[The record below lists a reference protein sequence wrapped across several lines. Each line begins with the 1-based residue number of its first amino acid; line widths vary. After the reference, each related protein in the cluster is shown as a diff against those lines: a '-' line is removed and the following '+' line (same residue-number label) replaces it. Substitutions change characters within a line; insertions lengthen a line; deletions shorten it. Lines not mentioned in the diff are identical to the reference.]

1 MKLSNAAAAIVLT
14 VFLAG
19 CATLVLQPA
28 NFAWPI
34 ELVLKPD
41 AKGMVHDVRY
51 EFNCNIK
58 PLLFEERQDSIHVST
73 YTLRIIRDQAGYYYI
88 TGKGFKNVYI
98 FAQTEGALKL
108 DKKIQ
113 VSEKELEAPAFN
125 QKTSFIQLVNEEN
138 ENVAPILIN
147 KDGIQQGE
155 KK

>member
-14 VFLAG
+14 VILTG

-41 AKGMVHDVRY
+41 AKGMVHDARY
-51 EFNCNIK
+51 QFNCNVK
-58 PLLFEERQDSIHVST
+58 PLLFEEKQDSIHVGS
-73 YTLRIIRDQAGYYYI
+73 YTLRVIRDQAGYYYM

-98 FAQTEGALKL
+98 FAQAEGALKL

-113 VSEKELEAPAFN
+113 VTEKELEAPAFN
-125 QKTSFIQLVNEEN
+125 QKTSVIQLVNEED
-138 ENVAPILIN
+138 ESVAPILLT
-147 KDGIQQGE
+147 KDGIQQGG